1 MSLNGISPWYT
12 GAAVDCDVMFRDES
26 AKRSFLQC
34 KKMSMVVKTQSALV
48 GVSWKS
54 FLWSF
59 VCSQFGGS

>member
-12 GAAVDCDVMFRDES
+12 GAAVDCGVMFRDET
-26 AKRSFLQC
+26 ANRCFLQC
-34 KKMSMVVKTQSALV
+34 KKMNMVVKTQSALV

-54 FLWSF
+54 FLRSI